1 MFEFTY
7 PWFAI
12 ALLLPLLIALI
23 PAHLTR
29 FRAIKH
35 SHFETFQ
42 RQSQQKLS
50 KGAIKLTPL
59 FWQRCLVIIMY
70 TALVAAA
77 MRPVY
82 WGEVSVVETQGREL
96 LVAVDLSGSMEARD
110 FADQEGIEQRR
121 IDVVKNLLTTFLA
134 QRESDRIGLI
144 AFGDAAYLQSPF
156 TADFNTLRQLLSEM
170 DVRMAG
176 PGTAIGDA
184 IGVAVNHFE
193 HAQSTHQTLILMTDG
208 RDTNSKFPPIE
219 AAHFA
224 AEQGVTVHAI
234 AIGDPASV
242 GEEAIDM
249 EMLNRIADL
258 TGGAVFEAQDAAS
271 LEQVYSQIDKLE
283 PTLFDSYSV
292 RPKKELYFYPIG
304 LSLIL
309 VLSGLL
315 LAVSSAVRKSSSHV
329 GQE

>member
-7 PWFAI
+7 PWFAL
-12 ALLLPLLIALI
+12 ALVLPILVALA

-29 FRAIKH
+29 FRAVKH
-35 SHFETFQ
+35 SHFEQFQ
-42 RQSQQKLS
+42 ALSQQKLS
-50 KGAIKLTPL
+50 KGAVKLTPL
-59 FWQRCLVIIMY
+59 FWQRSLVILLY
-70 TALVAAA
+70 LSLVLAA

-82 WGEVSVVETQGREL
+82 WGEVNTIETQGREM

-110 FADQEGIEQRR
+110 FADEEGIEQRR
-121 IDVVKNLLTTFLA
+121 IDVVKNLLEEFLS
-134 QRESDRIGLI
+134 QRESDRVGLI

-156 TADFNTLRQLLSEM
+156 TSDFITLRQLLAEM

-193 HAQSTHQTLILMTDG
+193 HAQTTHQTLILMTDG
-208 RDTNSKFPPIE
+208 RDTNSNFPPIE

-224 AEQGVTVHAI
+224 AEHGITIHSI

-258 TGGAVFEAQDAAS
+258 TGGVVFEAQDAS
-271 LEQVYSQIDKLE
+271 DLQQVYTQIDQLE
-283 PTLFDSYSV
+283 PAVFDSYSV
-292 RPKKELYFYPIG
+292 RPKLELYYYPIG
-304 LSLIL
+304 VVLALIL
-309 VLSGLL
+309 TALLVVLLKLSRNINKGE
-315 LAVSSAVRKSSSHV
+315 K
-329 GQE
+329 